1 MFVCKKLHLSC
12 RDIPEADFRLI
23 FRQNK
28 CYNSEKF
35 YFSGRNAYI
44 CVCKVIR
51 FIKIVGF

>member
-1 MFVCKKLHLSC
+1 MLFYQNPHLSC

-35 YFSGRNAYI
+35 YFSGRNTYI